1 MAPAPAFASFKIIEA
16 FRNETYHRVL
26 ETPCQS
32 RPTEI
37 HEVDHCIICF
47 TLSGNTIVTG
57 TCWIRPARPLSTIT
71 LVAHPGGENHELANS
86 KPNHELAITCIC
98 TTAPGA
104 VTSTRILVGS

>member
-86 KPNHELAITCIC
+86 KPNHELVIT
-98 TTAPGA
+98 
-104 VTSTRILVGS
+104 